1 MKRRCSG
8 ASTVPF
14 APGGARIGTVLTQLP
29 ELVRPR
35 ADNPKTWDELMRE
48 LDADFA

>member
-1 MKRRCSG
+1 MKRRSSG

-14 APGGARIGTVLTQLP
+14 APGVARIRTVLP
-29 ELVRPR
+29 ELPELARPR
-35 ADNPKTWDELMRE
+35 ADNLKAWDELMRE